1 MKTKYTWD
9 YLNSLITKY
18 FRTYECFVDT
28 FEDDKM
34 LAISYTTFRQQ
45 KRRETKKYLKVY
57 IDYILEEF
65 EKPLSRLID
74 IFLETFSELMN
85 NSLNGEYIEIK
96 NNGSDFTVYK
106 SWSSDLN
113 TNICIKNK
121 IILFLE
127 NIMFNELFKELFN
140 NDENLLKII
149 NTIISD
155 FIHSKIKLLN
165 YIKFIFNK
173 NSINIEI
180 RFNEV
185 TISLPIKFD
194 FFINLL
200 KPVDKLETTKLI
212 T

>member
-74 IFLETFSELMN
+74 IFLETFSEL
-85 NSLNGEYIEIK
+85 
-96 NNGSDFTVYK
+96 
-106 SWSSDLN
+106 
-113 TNICIKNK
+113 
-121 IILFLE
+121 II
-127 NIMFNELFKELFN
+127 
-140 NDENLLKII
+140 
-149 NTIISD
+149 
-155 FIHSKIKLLN
+155 IH
-165 YIKFIFNK
+165 
-173 NSINIEI
+173 
-180 RFNEV
+180 
-185 TISLPIKFD
+185 
-194 FFINLL
+194 
-200 KPVDKLETTKLI
+200 
-212 T
+212 

>member
-1 MKTKYTWD
+1 
-9 YLNSLITKY
+9 
-18 FRTYECFVDT
+18 
-28 FEDDKM
+28 
-34 LAISYTTFRQQ
+34 
-45 KRRETKKYLKVY
+45 
-57 IDYILEEF
+57 
-65 EKPLSRLID
+65 
-74 IFLETFSELMN
+74 
-85 NSLNGEYIEIK
+85 
-96 NNGSDFTVYK
+96 
-106 SWSSDLN
+106 
-113 TNICIKNK
+113 
-121 IILFLE
+121 
-127 NIMFNELFKELFN
+127 MFNELFKELFN